1 MTEEK
6 QTNDI
11 KNLTGKYMGK
21 ILNSEGKREDGNE
34 FKKYKLQF
42 QVDNKTLNFNC
53 FTPWTK
59 KDGSVKKGVAP
70 KDLEE
75 GNWYNI
81 GFSEYEGT
89 TPDGKPYV
97 SKTVVALFDGKEPTT
112 SQLDKQSSPAKQD
125 GISVPDE
132 DTLNQIVSMYKQN
145 VDEKVKSLNHFV
157 GTVLMSLYENKL
169 VKLKEVYK
177 EKVE

>member
-21 ILNSEGKREDGNE
+21 ILNQEGKREDGSE

-42 QVDNKTLNFNC
+42 QVDDKTLNFNC

-59 KDGSVKKGVAP
+59 KDGSAKKGVAP

-75 GNWYNI
+75 GNWYRI
-81 GFSEYEGT
+81 GFSEYEGVT
-89 TPDGKPYV
+89 NDGKPYV
-97 SKTVVALFDGKEPTT
+97 SKTVIALFKGEKPTGT
-112 SQLDKQSSPAKQD
+112 QLDKQSTIKQD

-157 GTVLMSLYENKL
+157 GTVLMSLHEDKL
-169 VKLKEVYK
+169 IKIKEVYK
-177 EKVE
+177 EKIE